1 MRSRFARLSLSMAS
15 TTLLLLCS
23 CSKKPEANLVS
34 GGSPVADSIRFEY
47 AVYMLP
53 AHVKDPT
60 AVLREALAKQYANLK
75 LIGEIPKQPREM
87 VVSARMK
94 KHVQQEYAPPDMQ
107 YLRSFGYGLSQKQAQ
122 DLQKSEEAF
131 VLQFSHP
138 QENVWTGLRNSD
150 ALVEEI
156 ARNTNGLVWDEQTRE
171 VFTPDAWH
179 ERRLK
184 S

>member
-53 AHVKDPT
+53 AHVKDPM

-87 VVSARMK
+87 VVSARIK

-138 QENVWTGLRNSD
+138 QEMFGPGCAIPMRSSKRLPEIRTVWCGMNKL
-150 ALVEEI
+150 
-156 ARNTNGLVWDEQTRE
+156 G
-171 VFTPDAWH
+171 
-179 ERRLK
+179 K
-184 S
+184 SSRPMLGMRGD

>member
-1 MRSRFARLSLSMAS
+1 MRSRFARLSLGMAS
-15 TTLLLLCS
+15 TTLLLLSS
-23 CSKKPEANLVS
+23 CSKKPEANLVPA
-34 GGSPVADSIRFEY
+34 GS
-47 AVYMLP
+47 
-53 AHVKDPT
+53 PT

-138 QENVWTGLRNSD
+138 QENVWTGLRHSD

-156 ARNTNGLVWDEQTRE
+156 ARNTNSLVWDEQTRE

-184 S
+184 SWSGDVPDISNQT